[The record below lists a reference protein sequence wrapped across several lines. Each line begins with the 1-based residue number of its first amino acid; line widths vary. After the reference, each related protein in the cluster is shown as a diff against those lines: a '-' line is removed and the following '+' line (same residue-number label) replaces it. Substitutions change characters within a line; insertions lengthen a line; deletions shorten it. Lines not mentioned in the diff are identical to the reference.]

1 VRGARAVQ
9 ASVINKFPITDINI
23 NLVWLKML
31 PGDSEAAAKKEAGN
45 FNDQRVCQYY
55 DPDKRSGK
63 AIAESLGYVGKVAW
77 DIYLFYAAGA
87 EWIENPPPP
96 ISWLHQL
103 SENWI
108 DRERYH
114 TGDDLG
120 RELFVTMKKLLGL
133 DPKPYPIS

>member
-1 VRGARAVQ
+1 MRGARAVQ
-9 ASVINKFPITDINI
+9 ESIINKFPITKIDVS
-23 NLVWLKML
+23 LVWLEML

-45 FNDQRVCQYY
+45 FKDQWLCQYY

-96 ISWLHQL
+96 SSWLHQL

-120 RELFVTMKKLLGL
+120 RELFGTMKKLLQL
-133 DPKPYPIS
+133 DSTPYPKP